1 MPSEHFYRAR
11 SRVRRRSRDWK
22 IMPDITADAKRFVED
37 FGRIRAEIAKTIVG
51 QEEIVEGVLTA
62 LFAGGHV
69 LLEGL
74 PGLGKTRL
82 VRTLADALDLDFER
96 IKCTP
101 DIMPADI

>member
-1 MPSEHFYRAR
+1 MTDVAAE
-11 SRVRRRSRDWK
+11 
-22 IMPDITADAKRFVED
+22 AKRFTD
-37 FGRIRAEIAKTIVG
+37 ALARIRAEIAKSIVG

-82 VRTLADALDLDFER
+82 VRTLADALALDFAR
-96 IKCTP
+96 IQCTP
-101 DIMPADI
+101 DMMPADIIGTT